1 VAIPEFRQR
10 SPVPK
15 IEGIL
20 SDEPPPELPLRK
32 LEPPVKLT
40 HLRRS
45 KVTHQNAGEDL
56 EFLLAER

>member
-1 VAIPEFRQR
+1 MVKKGRKCLIYSTYYSTCYSTCF
-10 SPVPK
+10 
-15 IEGIL
+15 
-20 SDEPPPELPLRK
+20 LPLM
-32 LEPPVKLT
+32 EPPVKLT